1 MSSITSSN
9 DSASTSVLI
18 PSFKELIV
26 IDATKIKKI
35 NINLCT
41 TEELAKHPYIT
52 RNVANSI
59 VKMRAKWENYS
70 NFGQLLESEL
80 IDQELLNKIQPYL
93 TL

>member
-1 MSSITSSN
+1 MLEVYGVTQEN
-9 DSASTSVLI
+9 FDR
-18 PSFKELIV
+18 FKELIV